1 MVSLVS
7 VSFSTSPTQ
16 GDCCSEDLSL
26 QCFRSSRIGKEV
38 ERKAQEG
45 EDIGSLE
52 DVGPRRYQSRQTANT
67 RAVDPGL
74 QKLLEKFSLRELSR
88 SELSRDT
95 IIQAR
100 RRARVHPDSRARLEQ
115 TVQTLEREIPP
126 PHKTKSISK
135 RTL

>member
-1 MVSLVS
+1 MLP
-7 VSFSTSPTQ
+7 FIT
-16 GDCCSEDLSL
+16 
-26 QCFRSSRIGKEV
+26 IGKEV

-45 EDIGSLE
+45 EDVGSLE
-52 DVGPRRYQSRQTANT
+52 NAGPRRYQSRQTANT

-100 RRARVHPDSRARLEQ
+100 RGARVHPDSRDRLKE
-115 TVQTLEREIPP
+115 TAEILERETLE
-126 PHKTKSISK
+126 HAQAKSG
-135 RTL
+135 RQP